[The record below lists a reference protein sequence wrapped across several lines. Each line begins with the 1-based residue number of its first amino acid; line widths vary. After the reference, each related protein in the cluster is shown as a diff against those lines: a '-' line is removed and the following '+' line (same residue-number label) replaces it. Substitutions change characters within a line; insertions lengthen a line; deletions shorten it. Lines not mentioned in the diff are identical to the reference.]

1 MADNTVSMIVLVF
14 VVSCSV
20 CLLNGKNLVFMIIL
34 SCNDILAAE
43 REIPDLLVCN
53 SKGFIVIY
61 FSLFQEKEYAT
72 RMQHLSTGLSCVF

>member
-20 CLLNGKNLVFMIIL
+20 CLLKGKNLVFMIIL

-43 REIPDLLVCN
+43 REIPDLLVYN

-61 FSLFQEKEYAT
+61 FSLFQEKENAT
-72 RMQHLSTGLSCVF
+72 RMQYLSTGLSCVF